1 MSFVSGRQ
9 ILGARDRQED
19 AFRIVQQDTEDPG
32 ADLLLLLADG
42 MGGHAGGDVASA
54 LVLEIFE
61 RHFIRD
67 SRNPRPVPRL
77 VEAMEVANAAL
88 RERVAQDPAL
98 AGMGCTLI
106 AAVKLGSRLHWLSI
120 GDSLLYLYRDGTL
133 RRLNADHS
141 VHGELLELVQ
151 KGQMTRQEADHHP
164 KRNALRSA
172 MTGERVALVDT
183 NAMAIQPQDLF
194 VLASDGLETIDEAAL
209 AALLGQAGREDPRA
223 LSADLLN
230 SVEAAAAPRQDNT
243 TVLVYRYDP
252 AGRRTGSTDS
262 LFVMDPPARRWPLW
276 AWGAGLAGFVV
287 AGGVLGAFLR
297 PAPADRPSPP
307 EPSAAINAPAAPAA
321 ITVPDRPA
329 AITVPEG
336 AEAIGAPESPEA
348 IDPVPEVAEPQEAG
362 PPPAAPPPDGQ
373 GAEPVA
379 PPRPQPKPTARPQTS
394 DAVPA
399 ASPAAGQGAEP
410 VGSPR
415 PQPKPVVR
423 PQTANVAPTPSQDGG

>member
-19 AFRIVQQDTEDPG
+19 AFRIVLQDTEDPG

-42 MGGHAGGDVASA
+42 MGGHAGGDVAST
-54 LVLEIFE
+54 LVLEVFE

-67 SRNPRPVPRL
+67 SRNPQPVPRL

-88 RERVAQDPAL
+88 RERVAQNPAL

-141 VHGELLELVQ
+141 VHGELLGLVQ
-151 KGQMTRQEADHHP
+151 KGQMTRQEADNHP

-183 NAMAIQPQDLF
+183 KAIALQPGDLF
-194 VLASDGLETIDEAAL
+194 VLASDGLETIDEAAV
-209 AALLGQAGREDPRA
+209 AAVLGQADREEPRA

-230 SVEAAAAPRQDNT
+230 AVEAAAVARQDNT
-243 TVLVYRYDP
+243 TVLVYRHDP
-252 AGRRTGSTDS
+252 AGRRAGATDS
-262 LFVMDPPARRWPLW
+262 LFVMDPPARLLPRW
-276 AWGAGLAGFVV
+276 AWWAGLAGLVV
-287 AGGVLGAFLR
+287 AGGVVFSVLR
-297 PAPADRPSPP
+297 PVPAEKPMPP
-307 EPSAAINAPAAPAA
+307 EPLVAITGPAAPAA

-329 AITVPEG
+329 AITVPDG
-336 AEAIGAPESPEA
+336 AEAITEPDRPEVIA
-348 IDPVPEVAEPQEAG
+348 PVPDAEETQAAS
-362 PPPAAPPPDGQ
+362 PPPAAS
-373 GAEPVA
+373 
-379 PPRPQPKPTARPQTS
+379 QT
-394 DAVPA
+394 DT
-399 ASPAAGQGAEP
+399 QGAEP

-423 PQTANVAPTPSQDGG
+423 PQTSNVAPTPAQDGG